1 MTKNLLR
8 CKRIKPDKYAI
19 RMQANGRG
27 EAAQSAREIENPM
40 RVDPMLD
47 GWPPYRP
54 YSITFTPKNRYRA
67 SRDEEYAVMS
77 CLLDVIDG
85 GLPRV
90 SIIRDRI
97 SLRAKFARQVA
108 ACGSSGLWG
117 KDRLSIARGREEPYK
132 AKQDAGPERQF
143 RWHSVPM
150 ISRP

>member
-1 MTKNLLR
+1 
-8 CKRIKPDKYAI
+8 
-19 RMQANGRG
+19 MQANGRG

-47 GWPPYRP
+47 GRHIVPT
-54 YSITFTPKNRYRA
+54 SITFTPKNWYRA

-108 ACGSSGLWG
+108 ACESSGLWG
-117 KDRLSIARGREEPYK
+117 KDRLSIAR
-132 AKQDAGPERQF
+132 
-143 RWHSVPM
+143 
-150 ISRP
+150 